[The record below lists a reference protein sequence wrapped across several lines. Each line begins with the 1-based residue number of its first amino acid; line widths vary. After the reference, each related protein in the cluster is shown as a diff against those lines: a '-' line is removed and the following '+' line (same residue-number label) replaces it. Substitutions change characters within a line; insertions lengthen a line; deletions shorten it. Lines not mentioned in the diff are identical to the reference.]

1 MERQILTLVNHLP
14 SKFQKLDELLKSS
27 NMSKVI
33 SFYREFNKY
42 IESDV
47 EVIKT
52 LEFVNKYG
60 DENTALYQWRKDNPN
75 LD

>member
-1 MERQILTLVNHLP
+1 
-14 SKFQKLDELLKSS
+14 
-27 NMSKVI
+27 MSKVI